1 MLRVFFIY
9 FLFCKIAGCK
19 PAIWVNRSPQ
29 QVFFKDFHHRNIAVQ
44 CITAFCRTPLFTEHF
59 SIGAFCCNWTFI
71 FLTYVCL
78 IVQDDLFTLTWLS
91 NIFPTLLT
99 ESLLLLNLP
108 IGAKMIYRAAQR
120 LVFFPKDYAMIGV
133 VYVRMPK
140 YFTIMPKKNISAENI
155 CSLLSKLLLQTLQ
168 VHRIELHLVF
178 FFKVYNMYFTL
189 HLRVPNFPHSAKLSQ
204 EIYLKIKLRKF
215 PQKCP
220 TLKKIVISNPVFL
233 LHCMKKFEMKLK
245 S

>member
-140 YFTIMPKKNISAENI
+140 YFTIMPQKKYFSWKYLLFVEQIASSNITGTQNRITFVCFFSKFTI
-155 CSLLSKLLLQTLQ
+155 CILPYTSEFLTFHTQLSC
-168 VHRIELHLVF
+168 H
-178 FFKVYNMYFTL
+178 
-189 HLRVPNFPHSAKLSQ
+189 
-204 EIYLKIKLRKF
+204 
-215 PQKCP
+215 
-220 TLKKIVISNPVFL
+220 KKYI
-233 LHCMKKFEMKLK
+233 
-245 S
+245 